1 MTPFGLGAIGLL
13 IVGAVP
19 VFAALATLTLIE
31 KDERKKVQHLRTFSI
46 FSVLLLA
53 IIARYVTL

>member
-1 MTPFGLGAIGLL
+1 
-13 IVGAVP
+13 

-46 FSVLLLA
+46 FSVLLIIL
-53 IIARYVTL
+53 IARFVIL